1 MKDGIYKIAAATP
14 HIKPGDVARNARE
27 IIALIN
33 NAAEKNASVL
43 VLPELC
49 VTGYTAGDLFLLDS
63 LVSGA
68 EEKLREIAAA
78 TAGKALLAIVGAPV
92 MHCGKL
98 YSCAVAMC
106 GGRIIGVVPKK
117 NVPNYSEFY
126 EGRMFTSYTGENVID
141 EKLGCVFGNKLIFRH
156 TEGELTVAAE
166 VCEDLWVP
174 DSPGVHSA
182 LAGALLVCNPSASD
196 ETISK
201 AAYRRSL
208 VGMQSARLCC
218 AYAYADAGKGE
229 STTDTVYG
237 GHNIIAENGKILS
250 EGRLFR
256 DDMVV
261 ADIDVKHMAHE
272 RRRLTSFVHN
282 ADGYSEVGFS
292 LPLKQT
298 EFTVRPNK
306 NPFVPSD
313 AKELGDRAEEILQ
326 MQTAGL
332 AGRMSNCNI
341 NKCVVG
347 VSGGLDS
354 TLALLVAIRAID
366 ELGLPRKNVIAV
378 TMPCFGTTKRTRGNA
393 EKASRLLGT
402 GFRTVDIAQ
411 SVKRHLKDIGHDG
424 VTTDVTFENAQARE
438 RTQVLFDIANME
450 NALLV
455 GTGDLSELA
464 LGWCTYN
471 GDHMSSYA
479 VNASIPK
486 TLVRCLVA
494 YEAERLGA
502 LRSVLRDVLDTPVSP
517 ELLPADKDKVAQP
530 TEEIIGPYELHDFFL
545 YHFIRWGS
553 SKAKIRR
560 LALAAFEDEYSAETI
575 DKWLDL
581 FFRRFFSTAFKRNCL
596 PDGAKV
602 GSVSLSP
609 RGDWRMPSDASV
621 IE

>member
-14 HIKPGDVARNARE
+14 HIKLGDVARNARE
-27 IIALIN
+27 IVALIDK
-33 NAAEKNASVL
+33 AAAAGASVL

-49 VTGYTAGDLFLLDS
+49 VTGYTAGDLFLLDG
-63 LVSGA
+63 LISGA
-68 EEKLREIAAA
+68 EEKLTEIAAA
-78 TAGKALLAIVGAPV
+78 TAGKGLVAIVGAPV
-92 MHCGKL
+92 LHRGKL
-98 YSCAVAMC
+98 YSSAVVMC
-106 GGRIIGVVPKK
+106 GGRIIGIVPKK
-117 NVPNYSEFY
+117 HVPNYSEFY
-126 EGRMFTSYTGENVID
+126 ELRMFAPYNGENERD
-141 EKLGCVFGNKLIFRH
+141 EKFGCPFGNKLIFRH
-156 TEGELTVAAE
+156 DEGGLTFAAE

-174 DSPGVHSA
+174 DSPSVSHA
-182 LAGALLVCNPSASD
+182 LAGALLICNPSASD

-201 AAYRRSL
+201 AGYRRAL
-208 VGMQSARLCC
+208 VGMQSAKLCC
-218 AYAYADAGKGE
+218 AYAYADAGSGE

-237 GHNIIAENGKILS
+237 GHNLIAENGRVLA
-250 EGRLFR
+250 EGKLFG
-256 DDMVV
+256 DEMVI

-272 RRRLTSFVHN
+272 RRRLTSFGVET
-282 ADGYSEVGFS
+282 DGYAEIGFS
-292 LPLKQT
+292 LPLAETKMSPPD
-298 EFTVRPNK
+298 R

-313 AKELGDRAEEILQ
+313 AAKLGERAEEILRI
-326 MQTAGL
+326 QTAGL
-332 AGRMSNCNI
+332 AGRMANCNI
-341 NKCVVG
+341 KKCVVG

-354 TLALLVAIRAID
+354 TLALLIAVRAAD
-366 ELGLPRKNVIAV
+366 SLGLPRTNIIAV
-378 TMPCFGTTKRTRGNA
+378 TMPCFGTTKRTRSNA

-402 GFRTVDIAQ
+402 SFRTVRIAE
-411 SVKRHLKDIGHDG
+411 SVKRHLRDIGHDG
-424 VTTDVTFENAQARE
+424 QTTDVAFENAQARE

-494 YEAERLGA
+494 YEAERLGD
-502 LRSVLRDVLDTPVSP
+502 LRDVLRDVLDTPVSP
-517 ELLPADKDKVAQP
+517 ELLPSGGDKVVQP

-545 YHFIRWGS
+545 YHLIRWGS

-560 LALAAFEDEYSAETI
+560 LALAAFDGAYPAETI
-575 DKWLDL
+575 DKWLDVFFTR
-581 FFRRFFSTAFKRNCL
+581 FFRSAFKRNCL

-609 RGDWRMPSDASV
+609 RGDWRMPSDSSV

>member
-14 HIKPGDVARNARE
+14 HIRLGDVVSNERE
-27 IIALIN
+27 IIGLIEK
-33 NAAEKNASVL
+33 AADKKASVL

-63 LVSGA
+63 LISGA
-68 EEKLREIAAA
+68 ENALRGIAAA
-78 TAGKALLAIVGAPV
+78 TVGKNLVAVVGAPV
-92 MHCGKL
+92 MHGGKL
-98 YSCAVAMC
+98 YSAAVVMC
-106 GGRIIGVVPKK
+106 GGHIKGIVPKK
-117 NVPNYSEFY
+117 NIPNYSEFY
-126 EGRMFTSYTGENVID
+126 EGRMFTPYRGGNEFD
-141 EKLGCVFGNKLIFRH
+141 DKFGCLFGNKIIFRH
-156 TEGELTVAAE
+156 KEGELAFAAE

-174 DSPGVHSA
+174 DSPGVSHA
-182 LAGALLVCNPSASD
+182 LAGALLICNPSASD

-201 AAYRRSL
+201 ADYRRAL

-218 AYAYADAGKGE
+218 AYAYADAGSGE

-237 GHNIIAENGKILS
+237 GHNLICENGRTLA
-250 EGRLFR
+250 EGQLFS
-256 DDMVV
+256 DEMII

-272 RRRLTSFVHN
+272 RRRLTSFGVEKE
-282 ADGYSEVGFS
+282 GYTEVVFS
-292 LPLKQT
+292 LPLRDT
-298 EFTVRPNK
+298 EFTSPPER
-306 NPFVPSD
+306 NPFVPAD
-313 AKELGDRAEEILQ
+313 AAKLGKRAEEILRL
-326 MQTAGL
+326 QTAGL
-332 AGRMSNCNI
+332 VGRMSNCNI
-341 NKCVVG
+341 KKCVVG

-354 TLALLVAIRAID
+354 TLALLVAVRAAD
-366 ELGLPRKNVIAV
+366 ALGLPHGNIIAV

-393 EKASRLLGT
+393 VKVSKLLGT
-402 GFRTVDIAQ
+402 CFRTVNIAQ
-411 SVKRHLKDIGHDG
+411 SVKRHLRDIGHDG
-424 VTTDVTFENAQARE
+424 KTTDVAFENAQARE

-479 VNASIPK
+479 VNSSIPK

-494 YEAERLGA
+494 YEAERLGE
-502 LRSVLRDVLDTPVSP
+502 LRDVLRDVLDTPVSP
-517 ELLPADKDKVAQP
+517 ELLPTGGDKVVQP

-545 YHFIRWGS
+545 YHLIRWGS
-553 SKAKIRR
+553 SKAKIKR
-560 LALAAFEDEYSAETI
+560 LALAAFDGVYSAETVE
-575 DKWLDL
+575 KWLGI
-581 FFRRFFSTAFKRNCL
+581 FFRRFFTSAFKRNCL

-609 RGDWRMPSDASV
+609 RGDWRMPSDSSV